1 MKIEIYRNE
10 ELIEMENILITDF
23 GEFLNSQIERRKD
36 LKIDF
41 SVIKNL
47 QGEKN
52 ILEQA
57 FQDEKK
63 ESLM

>member
-23 GEFLNSQIERRKD
+23 GEFLNSQKDRRRN
-36 LKIDF
+36 LEIDF
-41 SVIKNL
+41 SVIKTL

>member
-1 MKIEIYRNE
+1 MKIEIYKDE
-10 ELIEMENILITDF
+10 TKLEMENILITDF
-23 GEFLNSQIERRKD
+23 GEFVQSQIERRKD
-36 LKIDF
+36 MNIDF
-41 SVIKNL
+41 SVIKLL

-63 ESLM
+63 ESLT

>member
-10 ELIEMENILITDF
+10 EKLEMENILITDF
-23 GEFLNSQIERRKD
+23 GEFVESQKENRRD
-36 LKIDF
+36 MKIDF
-41 SVIKNL
+41 SVIKLL

-52 ILEQA
+52 ILEQV

-63 ESLM
+63 ETLV

>member
-1 MKIEIYRNE
+1 MKIEIYKDE

-23 GEFLNSQIERRKD
+23 GEFVDSQKERRKD
-36 LKIDF
+36 MTIDF
-41 SVIKNL
+41 SVIKLL

-52 ILEQA
+52 ILEQT

-63 ESLM
+63 ESLA